1 MAQTWD
7 CGSGFRCRTTAQTQD
22 PTLIQDHSSD
32 TEPQIQDPTLGP
44 RLQQGT
50 AAPHSGAELR
60 LSHRTLTPD
69 LGTGSQLRHRSHVGP
84 CLRHR
89 TPAPSSD
96 VGPQL
101 RHGTPGPG
109 LDAGSQLRHRTSSLC
124 LDTGQCLGPHLPAQP
139 QTKPLNPTHPAAL
152 PRSCTGTVSV
162 WRGLSSNPCT
172 HCGAG
177 CSPHKGFRGAGRAR
191 GAVTACRSG
200 SVAGARCRC
209 RILWVIKSPP
219 APRGEIAALG
229 DSDKAAG
236 EIPSEMQKRCA
247 GRRCR

>member
-109 LDAGSQLRHRTSSLC
+109 LYAGSQLRHRTSSLC

-162 WRGLSSNPCT
+162 WRGLSSNPSSHGPAPT
-172 HCGAG
+172 AG
-177 CSPHKGFRGAGRAR
+177 QDAPPIK
-191 GAVTACRSG
+191 VSG
-200 SVAGARCRC
+200 VPAEPEEP
-209 RILWVIKSPP
+209 SPP
-219 APRGEIAALG
+219 AEAVPWLEPAA
-229 DSDKAAG
+229 AAEFFG
-236 EIPSEMQKRCA
+236 
-247 GRRCR
+247 